1 MNEKINVVE
10 PIRSKEDLKLLLNWF
25 NTHYPKYAVIFLLGI
40 SSGLRISDILGLN
53 VKDVFEKDVVTIREQ
68 KTEKYKQF
76 PLRDDVKEVL
86 NTYCKNKKPN
96 EPLFKGWKGARLD
109 RSQVYRL
116 INKACEEN
124 GICANVGTHTMRK
137 TFGYHHYRQFH
148 DITLLQTIFNHSSPQ
163 VTKRYI
169 GITQDEVN
177 ESYISLDLFN
187 QNTPEEL
194 KKLCKSRIRA
204 RRVESFVKNYIK
216 NGGQRHKDFALDI
229 LDILHNC

>member
-1 MNEKINVVE
+1 MDRKINVVE
-10 PIRSKEDLKLLLNWF
+10 PIRSKDDLKLLLDWF
-25 NTHYPKYAVIFLLGI
+25 RTYYPKYAVIFLLGI
-40 SSGLRISDILGLN
+40 SSGLRISDILNLN
-53 VKDVFEKDVVTIREQ
+53 VKDVYEKDFVTIREQ

-76 PLRDDVKEVL
+76 PLREDVKKVL
-86 NTYCKNKKPN
+86 NEYCKNKDLN
-96 EPLFKGWKGARLD
+96 EPLFRGWKGARLD

-116 INKACEEN
+116 INRACEEN
-124 GICANVGTHTMRK
+124 QLYINVGTHTMRK

-187 QNTPEEL
+187 KNTPEEL

-204 RRVESFVKNYIK
+204 RRVESYIKNYLK
-216 NGGQRHKDFALDI
+216 NGGQRHKEFALDI